1 MVRVKICGITN
12 LDDALYAAECG
23 ADALGFVFYKGSPR
37 YIEPAAARMIIEE
50 LPPFVVPVGLF
61 VDEAPDMVLHN
72 LIMSRVRM
80 LQFHGAETDDFC
92 RGFSVPYF
100 KAFRVKGEETLD
112 ELGKFSGSTA
122 FLLDAYSEDAHGG
135 TGRTFDWEVASR
147 AKKHGRIILAGGL
160 TPDNVADAVAMV
172 EPYAVD
178 VSSGVEA
185 FKGKKDRQAVKEFI
199 ERAKCV

>member
-61 VDEAPDMVLHN
+61 VDEATDIVLHN

-80 LQFHGAETDDFC
+80 LQFHGKETDDFC

-100 KAFRVKGEETLD
+100 
-112 ELGKFSGSTA
+112 
-122 FLLDAYSEDAHGG
+122 
-135 TGRTFDWEVASR
+135 
-147 AKKHGRIILAGGL
+147 
-160 TPDNVADAVAMV
+160 
-172 EPYAVD
+172 
-178 VSSGVEA
+178 
-185 FKGKKDRQAVKEFI
+185 
-199 ERAKCV
+199 